1 MGAPKHKGVTQY
13 GGLSVFHSSKPCKL
27 LNINSISLSLH
38 HFAILF
44 SHFCSLVVMLPT
56 PALLHPLYVGQPCH
70 PTDNLRS
77 VVYLVDTSSTVQDGW
92 LPTLLTSFH
101 LLLPV
106 RPPFAI
112 FAMHPG
118 REDD

>member
-13 GGLSVFHSSKPCKL
+13 GGLSVFRSLKPCKL
-27 LNINSISLSLH
+27 LNINSISLSYT
-38 HFAILF
+38 AIFTFL
-44 SHFCSLVVMLPT
+44 LLGIMLPT
-56 PALLHPLYVGQPCH
+56 RPLYVEQPCH

-106 RPPFAI
+106 RPLFAI